1 MAKGQGDAFLG
12 GNMAGQRGGQCIFE
26 DSIDCNA
33 QNHLFLCFV
42 VFFVFCGKLFL
53 NSSGLREAVFPVA

>member
-12 GNMAGQRGGQCIFE
+12 GNTAGQRGGLYIFE
-26 DSIDCNA
+26 DSIDCNV

-42 VFFVFCGKLFL
+42 FLFFL
-53 NSSGLREAVFPVA
+53 